1 MTRDFMVQCFAAR
14 EGDAMP
20 TYKNEATGSWYCAF
34 YYTDWL
40 GNRKKKKKEGF
51 KTQREAKTFERQFI
65 EKAEASP
72 TCPLAR
78 WYPLHGRLQNKT
90 EAYYLQWEGVPHQH
104 KAAAF
109 FRRDAHQQN

>member
-72 TCPLAR
+72 DMSFGTLVSI
-78 WYPLHGRLQNKT
+78 YM
-90 EAYYLQWEGVPHQH
+90 
-104 KAAAF
+104 
-109 FRRDAHQQN
+109 

>member
-1 MTRDFMVQCFAAR
+1 
-14 EGDAMP
+14 MP

-72 TCPLAR
+72 DMSFGTLVSIPPSYHEALTIPAGRVAVAAPTGGAR
-78 WYPLHGRLQNKT
+78 SPGSWGRRRYPASGPW
-90 EAYYLQWEGVPHQH
+90 A
-104 KAAAF
+104 
-109 FRRDAHQQN
+109 RRPNTT